1 MHTVTLSDDS
11 DMLSVF
17 MFSLVRN
24 QRAEL
29 DGSGWAVG
37 TQRQRV
43 LSADGAGGSQSWQG
57 GSTLSTVFTSC
68 SFSHTRQRLM
78 GHTGWRLFAF
88 PSSFSSDSQCYHNQM
103 GIGFPCWMRGTARP
117 IAPRSPQSPQ
127 MQPIH
132 RSSAGRSGTEG
143 RGAQFWPFQQLGC
156 RRVPRVFPR
165 KEVRAG
171 RPPVPGGPTS
181 AQPPALRSFPYKA
194 VVVAEEIDR
203 KKKAIKSC
211 VSVTCPALQEPGTSP
226 PRAPR

>member
-1 MHTVTLSDDS
+1 MHIVTLSDDS

-37 TQRQRV
+37 TQRQRM

-103 GIGFPCWMRGTARP
+103 GIGFPCRMRGTARP
-117 IAPRSPQSPQ
+117 IAPRSPQSPH

-143 RGAQFWPFQQLGC
+143 RGAQFCSSSWAAGGFPGFFPG
-156 RRVPRVFPR
+156 RRSGPGGLQSREAPPPRSLQRCAPSLIRLWLLPR
-165 KEVRAG
+165 K
-171 RPPVPGGPTS
+171 
-181 AQPPALRSFPYKA
+181 
-194 VVVAEEIDR
+194 
-203 KKKAIKSC
+203 
-211 VSVTCPALQEPGTSP
+211 
-226 PRAPR
+226 